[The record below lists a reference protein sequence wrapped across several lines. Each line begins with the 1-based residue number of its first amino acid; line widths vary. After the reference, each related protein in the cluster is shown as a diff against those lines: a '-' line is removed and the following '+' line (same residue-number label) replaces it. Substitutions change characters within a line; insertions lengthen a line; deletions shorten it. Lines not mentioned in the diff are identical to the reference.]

1 MLAKVLSGAILGID
15 AYVVEVEV
23 DIAQGLPVFATV
35 GLPDGA
41 VKESKERVKS
51 AIKNSGYDFPPK
63 RITTPKLSLALCN
76 LKLSPLSEWLPIR

>member
-15 AYVVEVEV
+15 AYIVEVEV

-51 AIKNSGYDFPPK
+51 AIKNSGYDLPPK
-63 RITTPKLSLALCN
+63 RITVNLAPGRCE
-76 LKLSPLSEWLPIR
+76 KRRSGF